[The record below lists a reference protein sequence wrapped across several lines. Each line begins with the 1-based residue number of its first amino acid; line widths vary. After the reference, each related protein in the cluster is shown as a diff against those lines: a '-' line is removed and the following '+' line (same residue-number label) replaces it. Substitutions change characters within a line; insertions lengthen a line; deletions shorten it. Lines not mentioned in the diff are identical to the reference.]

1 MIRRWMGLWVPD
13 PFRSV
18 TLSTRGA
25 PSSGL
30 RVALGVFLI
39 ASAMTFLPAVIDGAF
54 VEERR
59 LPWLLPYVGLA
70 LLGALTASL
79 PARHR
84 ASGGDG
90 VTSLYLALALCAALS
105 VVPLSLAMATRGTF
119 ALAELSLFG
128 VAVPLAYLAAR
139 GLRVASR
146 DAVRAKIRGVTLVS
160 LVASGAALALSALV
174 DALAAA
180 DAVHTRDTIPVGWIV
195 AGLAGVAIAASMERH
210 LARMHEIYGDP
221 ATWRE
226 ASMNGAGTITFRE
239 GGAPR
244 STVHEIAWMSGP
256 VVVIPRGGGEGALYR
271 GDGSPHAG
279 WVGPGTVPQL
289 RAMVDDTRVAARAL
303 SLAALWLT
311 AAPLWMALTLQLLR

>member
-30 RVALGVFLI
+30 RVALVLGAVTLGFG
-39 ASAMTFLPAVIDGAF
+39 FLPAVFDGTLVA
-54 VEERR
+54 EHR

-70 LLGALTASL
+70 LLGALTACL

-105 VVPLSLAMATRGTF
+105 VVPLALTVATRGAFTR
-119 ALAELSLFG
+119 AELGLFA
-128 VAVPLAYLAAR
+128 VAVPTVYLLAR

-146 DAVRAKIRGVTLVS
+146 DAVRAKIRGVALGS
-160 LVASGAALALSALV
+160 LVASGAAIALSALV
-174 DALAAA
+174 DVLAAG
-180 DAVHTRDTIPVGWIV
+180 DMVQTRHEVPVGWIV

-256 VVVIPRGGGEGALYR
+256 VVVIPRGGGEGSLYR